1 MANNILIDQGSTTT
15 LGTDDCAGT
24 HISLVKLVNSTE
36 DSTTRTGVAGDPL
49 HVQGTITANLSAT
62 DNAVLDAIEA
72 DTTSIDTKASTI
84 IGHVD
89 GIEALLTTIDTDTGA
104 IVGHVDGIEGLLTT
118 IDTDTGAIVGHVDG
132 IETLL
137 GTIDADT
144 SSIAGAISGSEMQV
158 DVVTMPG
165 LVGTIADDATTPG
178 SPVMVGG
185 FMKNF
190 DGTTPGIV
198 SAEDDV
204 VRFIT
209 DPNRRQ
215 YVNTVHPQFWS
226 YHSDGSSALTDASV
240 QGAPASG
247 YAIFVTDI
255 IFSIGAATACNIFF
269 EEGSTKVLG
278 PYYLEAIAGRGLV
291 LKFTT
296 PKQITAATALTV
308 TTSAAIA
315 QGLDVM
321 GFIAKV

>member
-24 HISLVKLVNSTE
+24 HISLCKLVDATE
-36 DSTTRTGVAGDPL
+36 DSTTRTGVAANPL
-49 HVQGTITANLSAT
+49 QVSLANHGANATA
-62 DNAVLDAIEA
+62 V
-72 DTTSIDTKASTI
+72 K
-84 IGHVD
+84 VD
-89 GIEALLTTIDTDTGA
+89 GSAVTQPVSGTVAVTGVA
-104 IVGHVDGIEGLLTT
+104 TAANQSTMLGYLDGVEGLLTT
-118 IDTDTGAIVGHVDG
+118 V
-132 IETLL
+132 
-137 GTIDADT
+137 DADT
-144 SSIAGAISGSEMQV
+144 SVLAAALAV
-158 DVVTMPG
+158 
-165 LVGTIADDATTPG
+165 ADDGTTP
-178 SPVMVGG
+178 PNPLMVGG

-247 YAIFVTDI
+247 YSIFVTDI